1 MNSLIKYDRTVRIME
16 LEFKIRFIPSF
27 VKRVKEWNKKLK
39 KSESCPFC
47 ERWSETSV
55 LDVPLFKIIENDY
68 PFMNNQFTVFGEKH
82 MQFFNSYAISS
93 AISLIDMLPNCRSG
107 GIQIKGSGATVPY
120 HAHFSISDVIYPIC
134 TLRREILVDCGLFKI
149 SRILGVP
156 HLALVI
162 SADVASLG
170 VITNKILENLY
181 KNKLS
186 YNVLMT
192 EKHEIIIV
200 PRINENSN
208 TLGRKIG
215 ISFVGGIYPC
225 CVNASYSEEDPTI
238 ILNDIYQ
245 HWKNVSD
252 RDILQAFK
260 ETTISFEVN
269 LQDISNIIGFDL
281 NR

>member
-1 MNSLIKYDRTVRIME
+1 MRNRQNLLRNKSLT
-16 LEFKIRFIPSF
+16 F
-27 VKRVKEWNKKLK
+27 W
-39 KSESCPFC
+39 
-47 ERWSETSV
+47 
-55 LDVPLFKIIENDY
+55 
-68 PFMNNQFTVFGEKH
+68 G
-82 MQFFNSYAISS
+82 
-93 AISLIDMLPNCRSG
+93 
-107 GIQIKGSGATVPY
+107 
-120 HAHFSISDVIYPIC
+120 
-134 TLRREILVDCGLFKI
+134 
-149 SRILGVP
+149 
-156 HLALVI
+156 HL
-162 SADVASLG
+162 
-170 VITNKILENLY
+170 
-181 KNKLS
+181 
-186 YNVLMT
+186 
-192 EKHEIIIV
+192 
-200 PRINENSN
+200 